1 MTTWTITFILF
12 TVLTFLIWIFLMYK
26 LKPSRQYHDETRWEA
41 NIREGGFIALWY
53 FILIAFLASIGAA
66 RIILWFMFLEK

>member
-1 MTTWTITFILF
+1 MTTWTITF
-12 TVLTFLIWIFLMYK
+12 VLVTALVFFFWVFLMFR

-41 NIREGGFIALWY
+41 NIREGGFKVLWY
-53 FILIAFLASIGAA
+53 FLLIAFFASIGAA